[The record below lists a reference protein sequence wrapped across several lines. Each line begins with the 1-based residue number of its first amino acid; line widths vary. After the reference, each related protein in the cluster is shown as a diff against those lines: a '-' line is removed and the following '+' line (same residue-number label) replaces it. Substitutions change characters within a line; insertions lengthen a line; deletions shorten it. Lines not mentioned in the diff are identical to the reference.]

1 MDAQDRKA
9 IDDLF
14 ARLGQVE
21 QNAGP
26 RDAEADAVIRQQV
39 SSHPAAPY
47 YMAQT
52 IVVQEHALNAA
63 QQRIQELERALES
76 RPAGG
81 GFLSSL
87 FGGGNRGPQP
97 APQPRAAAGYGHQQQ
112 PGGAPGYQQQQP
124 GGAPWGQQAQQ
135 HRRGGG
141 FLAGAAQT
149 AMGVAGGVVLGNMIA
164 GMLSP
169 DEAMAAAP
177 EEPMPEEMD
186 PAADMAADDGGFF
199 GGDEELF

>member
-63 QQRIQELERALES
+63 QQRIQELERTLAS

-97 APQPRAAAGYGHQQQ
+97 APQPRAAAGYGQQQQ
-112 PGGAPGYQQQQP
+112 PGGAPGYQQQP
-124 GGAPWGQQAQQ
+124 GGAPWGAQAQQ
-135 HRRGGG
+135 PRRGGG

>member
-1 MDAQDRKA
+1 MNAQDRKA

-63 QQRIQELERALES
+63 QQRIQELEHALAS

-97 APQPRAAAGYGHQQQ
+97 APQPRAAAGYGQQQ
-112 PGGAPGYQQQQP
+112 PGGAAGYQQQQP
-124 GGAPWGQQAQQ
+124 GGAPWGAQAQQ
-135 HRRGGG
+135 PRRGGG

-177 EEPMPEEMD
+177 GEPMPDEMD
-186 PAADMAADDGGFF
+186 PAADMPADDGGFF
-199 GGDEELF
+199 GGDDELF

>member
-63 QQRIQELERALES
+63 QQRIQELEQTLAS
-76 RPAGG
+76 RPASG

-97 APQPRAAAGYGHQQQ
+97 APQPRAAAGYGQQQ

-124 GGAPWGQQAQQ
+124 GGAPWGAQAQQ